1 MTIFFFFASVAL
13 VSIIASILIALTVIN
28 APFFDAIGPFSAGLM
43 GVAACFAFAYV
54 SFYLLDPD
62 PVSEFDAPVPLHI
75 RTLPITGFSALVW
88 LPIYVTIFNRLRRKR
103 ITQ

>member
-1 MTIFFFFASVAL
+1 MTIFFFFASVLL

-28 APFFDAIGPFSAGLM
+28 APFFDTIGPFSAGLL
-43 GVAACFAFAYV
+43 GIAACFTFAYL

-62 PVSEFDAPVPLHI
+62 PVSEFDYPVPLYI
-75 RTLPITGFSALVW
+75 RTLPITGFSAMIW

-103 ITQ
+103 IAQ